1 MSWMHTYGDSGELH
15 KNIPY
20 VFFAVKATLYQE
32 SVLFL
37 STDSARPTC
46 SSKRRKN
53 ISTRFTAEKR
63 IKLPTMTSNSESQFG
78 IIIVIAF
85 LGLPGTFFWRF
96 SSWEK
101 DHRGKT
107 CDLNPFYLPVK
118 MEKWKLGWNHGKPRF
133 NSWNIQTKNMF
144 QDARQKHCFFMKRLI
159 FSWRS
164 NELNENL
171 RS

>member
-1 MSWMHTYGDSGELH
+1 MAIQANYTRTFHMFFLLSRPRYIR
-15 KNIPY
+15 K
-20 VFFAVKATLYQE
+20 VFCFWALTRLDQLVHLNDE
-32 SVLFL
+32 
-37 STDSARPTC
+37 
-46 SSKRRKN
+46 KN

>member
-1 MSWMHTYGDSGELH
+1 MTIQAGRITQGTFHM
-15 KNIPY
+15 
-20 VFFAVKATLYQE
+20 VFCCQGHVAYQE
-32 SVLFL
+32 SVLFM

-63 IKLPTMTSNSESQFG
+63 TKLPTTTSNSESQFG

-144 QDARQKHCFFMKRLI
+144 QDARQKHCFFLWSASFFHGDR
-159 FSWRS
+159 RS
-164 NELNENL
+164 
-171 RS
+171 